1 MTQLPNL
8 PELSF
13 YLLRDEENGLYER
26 LPVIKA

>member
-8 PELSF
+8 PELCF
-13 YLLRDEENGLYER
+13 CLLRDEENGLYER